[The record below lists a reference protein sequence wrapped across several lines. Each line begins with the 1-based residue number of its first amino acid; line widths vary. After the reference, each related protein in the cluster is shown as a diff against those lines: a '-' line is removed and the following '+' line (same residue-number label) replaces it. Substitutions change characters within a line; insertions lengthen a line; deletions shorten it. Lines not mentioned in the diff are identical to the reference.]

1 MRRLVHLL
9 LLALALA
16 FGAALPAQAKVVGV
30 VFDDSGSM
38 GGKARTPAF
47 VFQILAAS
55 LDRDDVLFGARFGR
69 YLERAA
75 TTDAQGNDVL
85 FEPSYEEFAQDVVE
99 PLLIDRQS
107 LDDTLGGIGKWSNIV
122 PDTGT
127 PFQPI
132 DMMMRHIL
140 DRATERGDKE
150 AVLIVLTDGEFMY
163 SPDSAVLGRKYE
175 QLRRD
180 YPDVTLS
187 SYFIGFEGGRTDLRG
202 LVRDQG
208 VAEALDTAVN
218 AGTMKARFGSIH
230 QHGALWVR
238 TSDELR
244 NLLLRI
250 VAALSNTE
258 LDEDSSLIGKS
269 GDSVSFTPPFT
280 ITNVVSVSLA
290 PVSGRLTRL
299 DGAALQSAYPGGT
312 LEPYEVA
319 MDAPD
324 AGGTSEAWA
333 AQIVKFRPAN
343 AFAADTTH
351 VLPFSGPV
359 TDAVEVLFK
368 SSLFFDF
375 TIRDEED
382 RVQTPGPDGVIL
394 LNAFEDYTVAV
405 ELFDTANGGSVKIEM
420 DDLPA
425 GETSFTMTRA
435 LDATGQTV
443 DLEMDTARDIAFS
456 PRPFSYRAEDDDEI
470 SVVFR
475 MTGFV
480 TAQARPLRI
489 RVVDVEGDFALTA
502 TPATAC
508 PACTARNVDLRLSQN
523 AEWVDAMG
531 LEALFSGPADPDPYR
546 FVLRPGADI
555 DMTGVRV
562 VDATGAVVLEEGMA
576 ESAPVPFTV
585 GTAEGFTVQI
595 DGRQRP
601 GSDTFDLAFDAVG
614 LEPVNQT
621 AGVRFTVGISR
632 KPVTL
637 TLVETRNGGAGSGVE
652 ALLLRPD
659 GFDADPLYV
668 LEVDNV
674 TPDWT
679 PDALTGTTKGIG
691 WDFDYADPAGAQAV
705 QDGAASVRILA
716 RPQEPSFACCLLEG
730 PRETTF
736 GLRTGAAR
744 AATTLTIQPLGI
756 LSRIWICIW
765 YLLILY
771 LAVVALCWIVTP
783 RFPATSRLLV
793 TEKTDR
799 SMVQRYK
806 LRGGIAKYLQ
816 HFLWMRRSERAAPA
830 GLQVQATDGGPAIRP
845 RAGGYPD
852 LTLVSSGRELDA
864 SQFGEKGQTPLELS
878 WGAMLTESGRD
889 GREFRFVENWRT
901 ER

>member
-38 GGKARTPAF
+38 KSKARIPAL

-55 LDRDDVLFGARFGR
+55 LDRDDVLFGARFSR
-69 YLERAA
+69 YLDRAA

-85 FEPSYEEFAQDVVE
+85 TELTYEEFSKDVVE
-99 PLLIDRQS
+99 ILRTDPTQLRGI
-107 LDDTLGGIGKWSNIV
+107 LDDIKGWSTIDLKTN
-122 PDTGT
+122 T

-132 DMMMRHIL
+132 EVMMHHVL
-140 DRATERGDKE
+140 ARATERGNKE
-150 AVLIVLTDGEFMY
+150 AVLIVLTDGEFNG
-163 SPDSAVLGRKYE
+163 SPDAAALGSRYR
-175 QLRRD
+175 QLRD
-180 YPDVTLS
+180 QYPAVVLS
-187 SYFIGFEGGRTDLRG
+187 SYFVAFGDKKGDLG
-202 LVRDQG
+202 LKVRDQR
-208 VAEALDTAVN
+208 VAEALDKAVN
-218 AGTMKARFGSIH
+218 VGTIQARFGAIYKY
-230 QHGALWVR
+230 GALWVE
-238 TSDELR
+238 TAEELR
-244 NLLLRI
+244 GLLLKI

-258 LDEDSSLIGKS
+258 LDQKSSLIKEA

-280 ITNVVSVSLA
+280 ITDIVSVSLA
-290 PVSGRLTRL
+290 PTLGRLTRL
-299 DGAALQSAYPGGT
+299 DEAALRSAYPGGT

-319 MDAPD
+319 MDEPD
-324 AGGTSEAWA
+324 AVDANEAWT

-343 AFAADTTH
+343 AFAANVTH
-351 VLPFSGPV
+351 GLPFDGPV
-359 TDAVEVLFK
+359 TDKVDVLFK

-489 RVVDVEGDFALTA
+489 RVIDVEGDFALTA

-508 PACTARNVDLRLSQN
+508 PACTARNVDLRLSQS

-845 RAGGYPD
+845 RAGGYPN